1 MRIID
6 YLVPE
11 NCKII
16 PDASEPRTLFR
27 TILGDWNVE
36 DWVIEKL
43 CTSLQTSD
51 LGNGVSLP
59 HARLDDLEE
68 PKLYVVALP
77 KGIASGKA
85 DSPVLRLLFVF
96 FTPTNQTDTHLQM
109 LAHLGW
115 LSDQP
120 NLLTSVSSCKS
131 PEELVATLSEIETKG
146 KGGFINLSKEEIF
159 AELGTGPEGLSLEE
173 AARRLEK
180 TGPNVLKA
188 AKGQS
193 WIIKL
198 GRNFVSVF
206 AILLWIAGALCFIP
220 GVDMPQLGIAVFVVI
235 VVNAVFSFWQESK
248 AEKAVEALQRL
259 IPRDSSVLR
268 GGQKIRVPASDLVY
282 GDIIYLEEGDR
293 IPVDARVIEANGLQV
308 NNAVLTGES
317 RPIYKMAAPLPESG
331 NSWFLWTE
339 LPNMVFAGT
348 SVASGSGAAIVV
360 GTGMRTEIG
369 HIAGLTQSVK
379 TEESPLQKEI
389 KGLVNVLTVLS
400 IGIGVVF
407 FFLGTRL
414 GGLSSLEAFI
424 FTIGITV
431 ANIPEGLLPTMSLA
445 LAMGVQRMAKRQVL
459 VKNLPSVET
468 LGSTTVICTDKTG
481 TLTTNHISVTRLLTG
496 GQDLSIDVTSPGV
509 CEIRNINQHSNS
521 TGNLDLGKPD
531 TGNPE
536 ADRLDAS
543 VLREQKSLRELVRVG
558 ILCNN
563 ARPGLGDPT
572 EGALLDLADNLG
584 VDWKAEN
591 SAFPRQNAFP
601 FESVRKRMSTINR
614 GPDGRVLACVK
625 GSPLELLECCTTILD
640 GDVPRELTQA
650 DRARIAKSVDGLA
663 AEGLRTLAFAERDIS
678 EEELAGELTQQRVE
692 QGLCFLGLTG
702 MEDPPRAEVPA
713 AIASCQKAGIRI
725 IMVTGD
731 YGLTALAIGRR
742 IGMIHPE
749 DKAEDC
755 VISGQDL
762 AQMDDQ
768 TLKARLAIPGP
779 IIFART
785 DPAQKMRVVSAL
797 KDLGEVVAVTGDGVN
812 DAAALKKADIGIA
825 MGRDVNDV
833 AKEAASM
840 IVLDSNFASIVAA
853 VEEGRT
859 VYSNI
864 RRFTTYVLASNMPEL
879 APFIMFVMFKFP
891 LALTIMQIL
900 AIDLGTDLVP
910 ALGLGA
916 EMPEP
921 GIMERPPRGPKEHL
935 VNGWVLLRAYVW
947 QGGLEIV
954 LSLVAFFWAYL
965 QRGWMPGRP
974 MAMSGPDYVY
984 ATTMTLAG
992 IVACQVGNVFCNR
1005 THRQSVFKVGFFK
1018 NKLVLIGVLAEIC
1031 LLLALIYVPFLE
1043 GVFGL
1048 TPLSLSDWGF
1058 LATFP
1063 VIMIALDEIRK
1074 LIMRSSDKRAR
1085 ASAKA
1090 VNQIAA

>member
-6 YLVPE
+6 YLLPE
-11 NCKII
+11 NCKIL
-16 PDASEPRTLFR
+16 PDVMEPRKLFR
-27 TILGDWNVE
+27 TVLGDWNVE
-36 DWVIEKL
+36 ERVIEKL

-68 PKLYVVALP
+68 PKLYVVVLP
-77 KGIASGKA
+77 KGINSGKP
-85 DSPVLRLLFVF
+85 DSPTLRLLFVF
-96 FTPTNQTDTHLQM
+96 FTPTSQTDTHLQM

-115 LSDQP
+115 LSGQP
-120 NLLTSVSSCKS
+120 NLLTSVTSCKS
-131 PEELVATLSEIETKG
+131 PEGLVGTLSEIETKG

-159 AELGTGPEGLSLEE
+159 AELGTGPDGLSPEE

-180 TGPNVLKA
+180 TGPNVLEE
-188 AKGQS
+188 AKGES

-198 GRNFVSVF
+198 GRNFVSIF

-220 GVDMPQLGIAVFVVI
+220 GVDMPQLGVAVFIVI
-235 VVNAVFSFWQESK
+235 VVNAAFSFWQESK

-348 SVASGSGAAIVV
+348 SVASGSGAAIVI

-379 TEESPLQKEI
+379 TEETPLQKEI
-389 KGLVNVLTVLS
+389 KSLVNLLTALS
-400 IGIGVVF
+400 VGIGVVF
-407 FFLGTRL
+407 FFLGTKL
-414 GGLSSLEAFI
+414 GGLSALEGFI

-496 GQDLSIDVTSPGV
+496 GQDLSIDATKPGI
-509 CEIRNINQHSNS
+509 CEIRT
-521 TGNLDLGKPD
+521 TGQGTTNTDKNESGL
-531 TGNPE
+531 
-536 ADRLDAS
+536 LDAS
-543 VLREQKSLRELVRVG
+543 SLRQQKSLRELVRVG

-572 EGALLDLADNLG
+572 EGALLDLASNLG
-584 VDWKAEN
+584 VDWNAEN
-591 SAFPRQNAFP
+591 AAFPRQTSFP

-614 GPDGRVLACVK
+614 GADGRVFACVK

-640 GDVPRELTQA
+640 GDVSRSLTEE
-650 DRARIAKSVDGLA
+650 DRARIAQNVDSLA

-678 EEELAGELTQQRVE
+678 EAELAGELTQQGVE

-725 IMVTGD
+725 VMVTGD

-742 IGMIHPE
+742 IGMIRPE

-762 AQMDDQ
+762 AQMDDEA
-768 TLKARLAIPGP
+768 LKARLTVPGP

-785 DPAQKMRVVSAL
+785 DPAQKMRVVSAF

-825 MGRDVNDV
+825 MGKDVNDV

-879 APFIMFVMFKFP
+879 APFILFVLFKYP
-891 LALTIMQIL
+891 LALTVMQIL

-916 EMPEP
+916 ELPEP
-921 GIMERPPRGPKEHL
+921 GIMEHAPRGPKEHL
-935 VNGWVLLRAYVW
+935 ANLWVLLRAYVW
-947 QGGLEIV
+947 QGGLEIA

-965 QRGWMPGRP
+965 QRGWIPGTP
-974 MAMSGPDYVY
+974 MATSGPVYVY

-1018 NKLVLIGVLAEIC
+1018 NKLVLIGVLVEIG
-1031 LLLALIYVPFLE
+1031 LIAALVYVPVLQ

-1048 TPLSLSDWGF
+1048 TALTLHDWAF

-1063 VIMIALDEIRK
+1063 VIMIGLDEIRK
-1074 LIMRSSDKRAR
+1074 FILRLYDRRSNRHVKVS
-1085 ASAKA
+1085 S
-1090 VNQIAA
+1090 QLAA